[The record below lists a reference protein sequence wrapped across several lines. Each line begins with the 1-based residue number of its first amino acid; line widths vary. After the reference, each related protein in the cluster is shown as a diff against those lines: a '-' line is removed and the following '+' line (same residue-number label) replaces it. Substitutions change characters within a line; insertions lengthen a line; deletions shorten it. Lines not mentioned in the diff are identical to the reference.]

1 MDKQRNSFLEQ
12 VKSQIKSKEARA
24 FVSSELHHHLNE
36 VKAYWLQKGLSEDQ
50 AEEKAV
56 NQMGNPVSIG
66 QNLNRIHR
74 PKIDWVTLMLFAAA
88 LLLGFLPMLSQGY
101 MSGNHFSTYKV
112 VFVIIGAMVALGMM
126 FIDYRRFAN
135 KGWLFYL
142 LGSLLLLIMHYFS
155 NTISE
160 GVPMLRIGSITI
172 ESLMAIPFFFLAWC
186 GFFQS
191 KKFKIWQFIILFLFS
206 SYLFLISA
214 SITSLFIYVLMTFT
228 MIWWSNFKR
237 KTIAIVL
244 GAIFTLAVT
253 WGVIVWMNVAYYQRY
268 RILSFINPYDSE
280 YLTSQ
285 FGLLKIHH
293 LFMEAGWFGKHSFA
307 EQFIPQAHTNFVFLS
322 FTYYYGWL
330 FAATLLLVLSLVS
343 LRIMFIARNMNDTY
357 SKLLLV
363 GVMMIYMI
371 QLVGNVGMMA
381 GFFPMTN
388 ISLPFISYGFMP
400 ILLNAFL
407 IGIVLSV
414 YRRKN
419 LLPSNKLSSN

>member
-1 MDKQRNSFLEQ
+1 MSEQRNSFLEQ
-12 VKSQIKSKEARA
+12 VQSQIKSKEARA

-112 VFVIIGAMVALGMM
+112 VFVITDAMVALGMM

-172 ESLMAIPFFFLAWC
+172 E
-186 GFFQS
+186 
-191 KKFKIWQFIILFLFS
+191 
-206 SYLFLISA
+206 
-214 SITSLFIYVLMTFT
+214 
-228 MIWWSNFKR
+228 
-237 KTIAIVL
+237 
-244 GAIFTLAVT
+244 
-253 WGVIVWMNVAYYQRY
+253 
-268 RILSFINPYDSE
+268 
-280 YLTSQ
+280 
-285 FGLLKIHH
+285 
-293 LFMEAGWFGKHSFA
+293 
-307 EQFIPQAHTNFVFLS
+307 
-322 FTYYYGWL
+322 
-330 FAATLLLVLSLVS
+330 
-343 LRIMFIARNMNDTY
+343 
-357 SKLLLV
+357 
-363 GVMMIYMI
+363 
-371 QLVGNVGMMA
+371 
-381 GFFPMTN
+381 
-388 ISLPFISYGFMP
+388 
-400 ILLNAFL
+400 
-407 IGIVLSV
+407 
-414 YRRKN
+414 
-419 LLPSNKLSSN
+419 